1 MLESLLCVL
10 RRLGSNPVSYTL
22 LLLFLKLYHFTWNA
36 NRPSRRAGLS
46 ASAELLVI
54 TCVSIFYL
62 QYSLWCDCNT
72 SLFCLSEFITYWRH
86 DLSISNIPQWM
97 LNERYITLNWHTHIA
112 SCWISIT
119 GPPTFTQS
127 SRMFNIFAS
136 LCCQYENQRP
146 KCHMYKHTDES
157 SYSPRSVECCRSNS
171 RLPWRWKGVKQT
183 AAHLPAH
190 KSSSSRMIEPRPR
203 PPPADL
209 LLYWSSAVSHWI
221 QFRTSVQQFSLA
233 ANDANELSRTITSRK
248 HRLIRYGTSF
258 LYLSAH
264 FLRQRNLPVNLL
276 DTQH

>member
-1 MLESLLCVL
+1 M
-10 RRLGSNPVSYTL
+10 NAKWT
-22 LLLFLKLYHFTWNA
+22 LYHT
-36 NRPSRRAGLS
+36 
-46 ASAELLVI
+46 EL
-54 TCVSIFYL
+54 T
-62 QYSLWCDCNT
+62 
-72 SLFCLSEFITYWRH
+72 
-86 DLSISNIPQWM
+86 
-97 LNERYITLNWHTHIA
+97 HTHCILLDFNH
-112 SCWISIT
+112 WLWLR
-119 GPPTFTQS
+119 PPTFTQS